1 MGGWVKKGP
10 FYNTEKNIWNV
21 LLKKENKNATENSK
35 KAEMEGEKE
44 KKRRFFK
51 KTVVFENQSVFKTF

>member
-1 MGGWVKKGP
+1 MLQKIAKRQRWRERKK
-10 FYNTEKNIWNV
+10 
-21 LLKKENKNATENSK
+21 
-35 KAEMEGEKE
+35 